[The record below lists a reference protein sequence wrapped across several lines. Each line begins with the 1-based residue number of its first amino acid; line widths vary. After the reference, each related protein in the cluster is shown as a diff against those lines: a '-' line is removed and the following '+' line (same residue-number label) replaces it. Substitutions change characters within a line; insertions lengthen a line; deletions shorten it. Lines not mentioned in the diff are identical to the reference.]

1 MLTTGQSI
9 RDTIEAVQE
18 ERQAVVVAVLVVI
31 DREEGGSDFIKNK
44 FNIPVISVFTK
55 TDILGVKDKY

>member
-1 MLTTGQSI
+1 L
-9 RDTIEAVQE
+9 
-18 ERQAVVVAVLVVI
+18 I
-31 DREEGGSDFIKNK
+31 DREEGGKENISSK